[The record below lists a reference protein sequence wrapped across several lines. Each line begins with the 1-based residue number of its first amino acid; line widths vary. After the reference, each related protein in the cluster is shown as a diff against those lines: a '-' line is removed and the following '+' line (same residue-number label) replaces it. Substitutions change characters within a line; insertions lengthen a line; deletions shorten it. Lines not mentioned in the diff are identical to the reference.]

1 MKRLVTLL
9 TVMALVAVACGGADS
24 DAQALSADCVAGE
37 AEGTLNLYNWTEYT
51 PTGVLAEEFEVTDFV
66 LEFEERTGVDLV
78 LTEYESN
85 EAMLAQIDAGVPYDL
100 IVPSDYMVSIMKSAG
115 LLVKLN
121 RDALPNIANLDPG
134 FTDLPY
140 DSGNEYSIPY
150 QWGTTGIGFNY
161 DVVDD
166 TDGVSWGILFD
177 PAQSVAH
184 AGRITLLD
192 DERETMGA
200 ALKYLG
206 YSLNSTSEAEI
217 DEAAALIKAAKDN
230 VAAFMSSGYDD
241 LMITG
246 ETDVA
251 MGWNGDFLAGYDE
264 ASTDDF
270 DAYEQF
276 GYAIPIEGAA
286 AWVDTMAIP
295 TTASNPCAAHAFID
309 MVLEPF
315 MGAELTNYN
324 YYASPNLASQE
335 FIYDEILEDPA
346 IYPPQE
352 MLEDGTLE
360 FFADLGEFG
369 QYLSDAYADAK
380 S

>member
-1 MKRLVTLL
+1 MKKIISL
-9 TVMALVAVACGGADS
+9 TAALAVIVAACGGGETDV
-24 DAQALSADCVAGE
+24 QALADGCADGE
-37 AEGTLNLYNWTEYT
+37 TDGVLNLYNWTEYT
-51 PTGVLAEEFEVTDFV
+51 PTGPLAEEFEVTDF
-66 LEFEERTGVDLV
+66 LTTFEDDFGVDVV

-85 EAMLAQIDAGVPYDL
+85 EAMLAQIDAGASYDL
-100 IVPSDYMVSIMKSAG
+100 IVPSDYMVSIMRGAD

-121 RDALPNIANLDPG
+121 QSALPNMPNIDPA

-140 DSGNEYSIPY
+140 DPGNQFSAPY

-161 DVVDD
+161 DLIDD
-166 TDGVSWGILFD
+166 SEGVSWGVIFD
-177 PAQSVAH
+177 VEQTADY
-184 AGRITLLD
+184 AGKISFLD

-217 DEAAALIKAAKDN
+217 DEAAALIKEAKAN
-230 VAAFMSSGYDD
+230 IAAFMSAGYTD
-241 LMITG
+241 LLVTG

-251 MGWNGDFLAGYDE
+251 MGWNGDFLARYDE

-295 TTASNPCAAHAFID
+295 VTAEHPCTAHAFIN
-309 MVLEPF
+309 MVLDPF
-315 MGAELTNYN
+315 MGAELTHYN

-335 FIYDEILEDPA
+335 FIYPEILEDPA
-346 IYPPQE
+346 IYPPAE
-352 MLEDGTLE
+352 MLEDGSLE
-360 FFADLGEFG
+360 FFGDLGEFG
-369 QYLSDAYADAK
+369 QYLSDAYAGAK